1 MKLIKFLTLMI
12 FGLLG
17 FNTAFADQTALEI
30 QRLIDTNQFSVA
42 QQRLATSSELSEFQQ
57 GYLEGWLALK
67 LNQPQ
72 KALEIW
78 QKLRE
83 KYPNHL
89 ALGNNISVLLMEAK
103 KHDEAQAIL
112 EQTLHSDREVSKAL
126 DNLNK
131 IYSFQAQKA
140 YNNVFKRI
148 EPSLPRG
155 ALLALTESRADV
167 VLVESG
173 FADRERVLEAVEAW
187 RQAWSSQN
195 VRAYL
200 QAYHPDFLPAQ
211 GQSIAAW
218 RSARTRSVTN
228 PRFIDVFISDI
239 QLFAIDEDNVRVQFT
254 QRYRSDRFQ
263 DEVVKVLLM
272 TKSQAAWKI
281 IQETVI
287 HEN

>member
-1 MKLIKFLTLMI
+1 MKSIKFFI
-12 FGLLG
+12 VLLSVL
-17 FNTAFADQTALEI
+17 FWLKPVVADQAALDI
-30 QRLIDTNQFSVA
+30 QGLIDAGQFSVA
-42 QQRLATSSELSEFQQ
+42 QQRLATDEISAFQQ
-57 GYLEGWLALK
+57 GYLQGWLALK
-67 LNQPQ
+67 QNQRQ

-78 QKLRE
+78 QELR
-83 KYPNHL
+83 KSYPNHL
-89 ALGNNISVLLMEAK
+89 ALGNNVSVLLMENNK
-103 KHDEAQAIL
+103 FDEALTIL
-112 EQTLHSDREVSKAL
+112 EQTLHADREVSKAL

-148 EPSLPRG
+148 EPSLPKG
-155 ALLALTESRADV
+155 TFLALTESRADV
-167 VLVESG
+167 VVVESG
-173 FADRERVLEAVEAW
+173 FADRDQVLEAVETW

-200 QAYHPDFLPAQ
+200 QAYHPDFLPPQ

-218 RSARTRSVTN
+218 RNARTRSVSN
-228 PRFIDVFISDI
+228 PRFIDVFVSDV
-239 QLFAIDEDNVRVQFT
+239 QLFAIDEDNVRIQFT

-272 TKSQAAWKI
+272 TKSKTGWKI